1 MGMSATNAN
10 NSSSTMPPGNNGAT
24 MPMPM
29 PMAATFDSIQANIFT
44 PKCASSSCHG
54 GATPAANLALDALH
68 SYGDLINIPST
79 EKPSEMRVKPGSAM
93 ESFLVQHMQNGADG
107 ASQTDLS
114 FIVQWITDGAAP
126 DMAAM
131 MMASPFQVAA
141 VQPEAGA
148 IMKASPPR
156 VIVSFSHEL
165 DASRADS
172 ASVELERVEEG
183 DGVQPATSMIP
194 AVISIPDGNARAL
207 LVTPSSALPA
217 GQFQVVLDMTPGA
230 EIGSIVGE
238 TLAEP
243 AGGIHGERIV
253 TRFSVA
259 GDP

>member
-1 MGMSATNAN
+1 MS
-10 NSSSTMPPGNNGAT
+10 
-24 MPMPM
+24 
-29 PMAATFDSIQANIFT
+29 MAATFDSIQANIFT

-68 SYGDLINIPST
+68 SYGDLINVPST
-79 EKPSEMRVKPGSAM
+79 EKPSEVRVKPGNAM
-93 ESFLVQHMQNGADG
+93 DSFLVQHMQNGGDG

-126 DMAAM
+126 DMAAAM

-148 IMKASPPR
+148 MMKAPPPR
-156 VIVSFSHEL
+156 VIVSFTHEL

-172 ASVELERVEEG
+172 ASVGLERVEDG

-194 AVISIPDGNARAL
+194 ATISIPDGNARAL
-207 LVTPSSALPA
+207 LVTPKSALPS

-230 EIGSIVGE
+230 EIGSVGGE
-238 TLAEP
+238 TLVAP
-243 AGGIHGERIV
+243 GAGIHGERIV